1 MTQLKTLPS
10 LLPIISFIRYH
21 LLFLSSFQ
29 NSETFSFPILRPC
42 KLQHE
47 FNIWLSINTIEKA
60 PLPHTMHPSHNS
72 TCLLPTPRC
81 VPELQASSLHKDA
94 KFEAFIFIYKVSVWV
109 SPPHHHIVRHQTSWV
124 QIIFILNQENLVLLN
139 PN

>member
-1 MTQLKTLPS
+1 MTLAPKTAVNYNINSSISHWHNWKPS
-10 LLPIISFIRYH
+10 PPYCQS
-21 LLFLSSFQ
+21 FLSYDIIYCFWAVFQ
-29 NSETFSFPILRPC
+29 NSETFSFPIFPILRPC

-109 SPPHHHIVRHQTSWV
+109 SPPHHHTV
-124 QIIFILNQENLVLLN
+124 
-139 PN
+139 